1 MQWMFNIHTGS
12 GEGEKVHEKKNAT
25 EVMSDSERLKQK
37 WLNALGSLQKETHD
51 MPFFLQS
58 SLTYPFL
65 ANIQNETLS

>member
-1 MQWMFNIHTGS
+1 
-12 GEGEKVHEKKNAT
+12 
-25 EVMSDSERLKQK
+25 MSDSERLKQK
-37 WLNALGSLQKETHD
+37 WLKALGSLQKETHD